1 MFGIPGEILW
11 PTAAFATLISLI
23 FAGVAFLRF
32 LPQPRSRGGE
42 PAEREVLE
50 DLRARLGQ
58 LDRLQERLGELEER
72 VDFAERLLTN
82 RRENER
88 VAPPGPG

>member
-23 FAGVAFLRF
+23 FAGVAVLRF
-32 LPQPRSRGGE
+32 LPQPKSRGGE
-42 PAEREVLE
+42 RPEVLA
-50 DLRARLGQ
+50 DLRARLDQ

-82 RRENER
+82 RREGER